1 MPGRRGPARCL
12 VATKFTAKFHGA
24 SLGQRVCSP
33 DYPDMQWFRRG
44 QRCQTCWRSWKSAE
58 IDESR
63 VNELRE
69 LRNMASELKASMEAY
84 VEAADQA
91 EKKLAAV
98 RATLSELDKVV
109 QCRPQT

>member
-1 MPGRRGPARCL
+1 
-12 VATKFTAKFHGA
+12 
-24 SLGQRVCSP
+24 
-33 DYPDMQWFRRG
+33 
-44 QRCQTCWRSWKSAE
+44 
-58 IDESR
+58 
-63 VNELRE
+63 
-69 LRNMASELKASMEAY
+69 MASELKASMEAY